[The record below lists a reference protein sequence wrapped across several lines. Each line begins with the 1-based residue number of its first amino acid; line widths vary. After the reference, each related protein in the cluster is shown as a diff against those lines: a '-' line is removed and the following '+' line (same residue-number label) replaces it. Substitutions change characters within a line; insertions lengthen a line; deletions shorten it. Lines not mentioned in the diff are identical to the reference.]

1 MFRSIWPVEE
11 RPEELQREAWV
22 DTISPAD
29 FLMMKKCWEEQQKRD
44 DKGEEMFR
52 KDAVLPTVLLD
63 GGPDNCRDLLH
74 NGRYRT
80 YVTYRSRRIR
90 YT

>member
-22 DTISPAD
+22 NSILPAD
-29 FLMMKKCWEEQQKRD
+29 FLTMKKCWEEQQKRD

-52 KDAVLPTVLLD
+52 RDAALPARQFD
-63 GGPDNCRDLLH
+63 GGADNCNDLLH
-74 NGRYRT
+74 EVR
-80 YVTYRSRRIR
+80 
-90 YT
+90 